1 MACVQNPR
9 RLAILCGVVSVL
21 SVIIGIAFIIV
32 GPIKEK
38 GFDEAHPCDDHCIL
52 RKTSSHYEVN
62 ECQGTGC
69 CVGNDTSVK
78 GSCNNI
84 VNTYRQIH
92 TAGIVLVSIVGVVT
106 ALTAVS
112 IWYLGRRL
120 TDPSSPRH
128 RKRKHS
134 DGEEEL
140 QVFGLHY
147 YNMPLDVTRPDD
159 EVDPLAWTPDQ
170 TEEEGRNAEH
180 HHNHLTDLVG

>member
-84 VNTYRQIH
+84 MNTYRQIH

-120 TDPSSPRH
+120 TDPSSPSRAT
-128 RKRKHS
+128 
-134 DGEEEL
+134 GGM
-140 QVFGLHY
+140 QV
-147 YNMPLDVTRPDD
+147 
-159 EVDPLAWTPDQ
+159 A
-170 TEEEGRNAEH
+170 EEGSADETTPMAFSPATA
-180 HHNHLTDLVG
+180 LGLQSKGGFGGMPVPAL